1 MWWKILKSFSKIFW
15 KTLANHLQ
23 AILTLICIE
32 GIATTKTKTNP
43 QGISM
48 HVDFVWQYYK
58 LKKIVSSSSLLL
70 SGCNTSCFSHGSIL
84 CFSCL
89 TSSKISW
96 GLGWG
101 KMSFSVCCQ
110 VRPGLCSVI
119 LVKHRQLLIIYGLI
133 LRVICWESGQD
144 LRSTY
149 FRKRCT
155 AFLQGNFLYTDFI
168 HSATR

>member
-101 KMSFSVCCQ
+101 KMLFCM
-110 VRPGLCSVI
+110 L
-119 LVKHRQLLIIYGLI
+119 
-133 LRVICWESGQD
+133 SGQTWVMQCHIGKTQTTID
-144 LRSTY
+144 NIWAHTTCHMLRIRARS
-149 FRKRCT
+149 K
-155 AFLQGNFLYTDFI
+155 A
-168 HSATR
+168 